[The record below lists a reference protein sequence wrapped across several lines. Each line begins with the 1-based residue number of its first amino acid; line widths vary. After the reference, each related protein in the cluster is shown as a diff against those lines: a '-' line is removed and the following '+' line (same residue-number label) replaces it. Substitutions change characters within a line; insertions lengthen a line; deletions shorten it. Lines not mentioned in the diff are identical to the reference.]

1 MEAERQATPQR
12 CFLLGAMDKAQP
24 LDVNDQRNISETVSV
39 SVNDVAEAALVSKKC
54 FMADIGFEGTVFS
67 SGDTL
72 IITAHRQEFV
82 MKVDTFLSVRVSGSC
97 RLLGKGCCY
106 AFSLTNDGQ
115 PIRDFWSGF
124 VKVQNRPLTDP
135 VFFQIEDTARKV
147 ILYNCGNSLFTVVDY
162 QRQLQGLPYTIVV
175 PVYPKNGDM
184 LLIQGEQINDIWCGH
199 VHSVDYTQKT
209 VDVFFF
215 VKRNT
220 SQNVFV
226 REATGR
232 YARNVVPWDS
242 IIGVAE
248 GHWLSPSQ
256 WHKQP

>member
-1 MEAERQATPQR
+1 MLIYAYIASIIFFKFTSKGFASSICAAQMEAERQATPQR

-24 LDVNDQRNISETVSV
+24 LDVNDQRKISETVSV

-115 PIRDFWSGF
+115 PTRFLEWICKGTEQTTHRSS
-124 VKVQNRPLTDP
+124 
-135 VFFQIEDTARKV
+135 FFP
-147 ILYNCGNSLFTVVDY
+147 G
-162 QRQLQGLPYTIVV
+162 
-175 PVYPKNGDM
+175 
-184 LLIQGEQINDIWCGH
+184 
-199 VHSVDYTQKT
+199 
-209 VDVFFF
+209 
-215 VKRNT
+215 
-220 SQNVFV
+220 
-226 REATGR
+226 
-232 YARNVVPWDS
+232 
-242 IIGVAE
+242 
-248 GHWLSPSQ
+248 
-256 WHKQP
+256 